1 MAAEGHGLFFY
12 ATLLT
17 IHCITIAISFIIIWL
32 IIVKIQLIYS
42 NLLFNEFSVK
52 LSQNFIHTKIYLKCD
67 FFFVRYLHK
76 ILFTLFTFLS
86 FNCTVLIH
94 FNDNDFDT
102 LSSCCG

>member
-17 IHCITIAISFIIIWL
+17 IHYITIVISFIIIWL

-52 LSQNFIHTKIYLKCD
+52 LSQNFIHKKKY
-67 FFFVRYLHK
+67 
-76 ILFTLFTFLS
+76 
-86 FNCTVLIH
+86 
-94 FNDNDFDT
+94 
-102 LSSCCG
+102 